1 MKLKR
6 DPKILEREAKE
17 LIKETFE
24 EMGIKG
30 EIEYGEPFTEDEFF
44 CMEGTVET
52 DDGHQV
58 ASAHLSHE
66 KDLGSDET
74 H

>member
-17 LIKETFE
+17 LIEEAFE
-24 EMGIKG
+24 KMGVKG
-30 EIEYGEPFTEDEFF
+30 VIEYGEPFTEDEFF
-44 CMEGTVET
+44 CMKGVVET
-52 DDGHQV
+52 NDGYQV
-58 ASAHLSHE
+58 ASAHLYYE

>member
-17 LIKETFE
+17 LIEETFE

-30 EIEYGEPFTEDEFF
+30 DIEYGEPFTEDEFF
-44 CMEGTVET
+44 CMKGTVET
-52 DDGHQV
+52 TGGHQV
-58 ASAHLSHE
+58 ASAHLHYE